1 MGENIQ
7 LIIIILIIA
16 GAAAF
21 AGLRIVKAL
30 RRGRPSCCTGNGKD
44 PVKKTKAP

>member
-1 MGENIQ
+1 MTENTQ

-21 AGLRIVKAL
+21 AGLRIIKTFRKKGL
-30 RRGRPSCCTGNGKD
+30 PPCCSGGGKD
-44 PVKKTKAP
+44 PVKKT